1 MPLPKEF
8 LDDSQTYSELGFP
21 TGDKDNSQDA
31 VMRDAVLGVATAVP
45 DLINSLADT
54 GKGIYDFTQGNPYEE
69 IEIFDL
75 SAVEEI
81 TKGSLAYEIPKA
93 LTQFAIPFVGWG
105 KAATTVGVTSKA
117 IKGVKAKAAF
127 ETGKAAIVGGLADI
141 TAFKAYEDNF
151 FNLFDPLIDKYPS
164 LNNPIY
170 DYLRATTPEEAG
182 FAEAKIRQ
190 FVSGIVP
197 GEIIGLTGK
206 AAFKGGQVL
215 KGLIGRLDDVK
226 ANKEISKLILG
237 RWAKDN
243 GLNVDGILPTSVE
256 DIDVSKIKKVYA
268 ASDDIDNL
276 GDEIIP
282 DPPKKISERLREN
295 LKNVAA
301 SDAKALRET
310 QEVLQDATKTT
321 GRQKILP
328 GTAHPTDVNKVRGYD
343 GKWVTKKHFEK
354 VSESRK
360 GANEIRA
367 QFDQPVTETF
377 DSPPKLDL
385 TTDTR
390 GKGDFYHGA
399 ADEFKLDSSSHY
411 KAPGLYGQGLYTTDD
426 VTTAGKYQKKN
437 RKLVKTDAKQTVY
450 KITEKQP
457 VKFFDLDQPVP
468 QDIVETLE
476 GLQAQS
482 ELYDEVIGR
491 TFDEF
496 KIGSYNKSTGKNPSL
511 GQIFD
516 ELKAQNSA
524 NEFMPAYEIDNIIS
538 DVESKLRDQ
547 GFGGFTHQGGKKAG
561 RGKRLHQVKIYW
573 DPQDQLDINKVDVGG
588 GGAVPPRKPPAGS
601 GADVPPD
608 RPTGVSQGKGPLKGT
623 DTTPHQVNKKQVSN
637 TDRQFNF
644 VVKRI
649 KQLKN
654 QGAFSK
660 IKTTEDTIDGGIKL
674 LADSDKLREYA
685 QMYSKIYG
693 MVPTDELNYALAEK
707 MTLITQN
714 TAEIN
719 QNLINSINLKKTD
732 LIQQNI
738 NELFT
743 SIDDLDE
750 WLRLGIPLR
759 TEQGRGLRAM
769 KIQTKGIDPAEWEK
783 MTPAEKYKFNQVGS
797 DTSADITLD
806 SSTQSLKS
814 QALKKKIQEAF
825 EKSKQTGDF
834 TALNKITNSIKR
846 AEGNPEKIKKL
857 FHSGLFGEYLEQFA
871 NPGLRIFNE
880 ARINFLLSA
889 PTTQEINFLS
899 GVLETYQGAFE
910 LGLGADNLTELKAA
924 YNHLIGLHT
933 DYEFSLKAFK
943 QSWKMEDNFVN
954 PGSVKADYGEKF
966 AISMTGE
973 SVMAKHVNRLGKGV
987 RLPSRL
993 MTSMDAMIQS
1003 KNIIGAT
1010 MYEAYMEALDQGL
1023 KGAEID
1029 KYIKKQVD
1037 AVEQIITQRSGKGI
1051 KDDATKRIFD
1061 RAKEFG
1067 RRSTYTEEIRTDGI
1081 IIGKTAAELQRAA
1094 NKVPFIRA
1102 VAAFVRT
1109 PTNLIKRQF
1118 RRTPVINRF
1127 MIELANDLNSLDPIV
1142 RQQARG
1148 QLRFSTGAGLTFLAL
1163 GIATKDPFA
1172 KVALTGG
1179 GPDWTTTE
1187 GRKAYR
1193 NLVKNKWQ
1201 PYSIRYLQFNEDGS
1215 PKIGEDGKP
1224 VYKYYSYKRLDPLS
1238 GWIGVMVDSKHIL
1251 GTVGQNDFDE
1261 FTATW
1266 TAAFSRN
1273 FTDRTYLQGLSDF
1286 SSITKDLGKGTQ
1298 YFEKMIASA
1307 SLYSNLVRYLKR
1319 APGDILD
1326 MVGID
1331 KEDSAP
1337 WTARRDT
1344 KKRPGDK
1351 SLPALLGIRTLL
1363 NELSE
1368 TAPGFGGDLPLKR
1381 EHITN
1386 EYILYPEKAG
1396 FDLFNWVIKSESKNH
1411 PIFTTLA
1418 KLGQELAEPD
1428 DVIGDLGIKLTTQE
1442 YAELKNTVNTI
1453 KIGGLTLDQKL
1464 RQYMKTKFFKDNMAI
1479 VERIGNPADA
1489 KIAVERIMNGIGQTP
1504 GLRTINNRFIE
1515 KGELEWQKNNLDRRK
1530 EYMEKQR
1537 KTGVSYSEEFKKI
1550 RQESEL

>member
-1 MPLPKEF
+1 M
-8 LDDSQTYSELGFP
+8 
-21 TGDKDNSQDA
+21 TGEVA
-31 VMRDAVLGVATAVP
+31 TGVVLGVRALKKA
-45 DLINSLADT
+45 
-54 GKGIYDFTQGNPYEE
+54 
-69 IEIFDL
+69 
-75 SAVEEI
+75 
-81 TKGSLAYEIPKA
+81 PKEV
-93 LTQFAIPFVGWG
+93 QERI
-105 KAATTVGVTSKA
+105 
-117 IKGVKAKAAF
+117 
-127 ETGKAAIVGGLADI
+127 
-141 TAFKAYEDNF
+141 
-151 FNLFDPLIDKYPS
+151 
-164 LNNPIY
+164 
-170 DYLRATTPEEAG
+170 
-182 FAEAKIRQ
+182 
-190 FVSGIVP
+190 
-197 GEIIGLTGK
+197 
-206 AAFKGGQVL
+206 L
-215 KGLIGRLDDVK
+215 KRLMNDE
-226 ANKEISKLILG
+226 NTRL
-237 RWAKDN
+237 
-243 GLNVDGILPTSVE
+243 
-256 DIDVSKIKKVYA
+256 VYA

-282 DPPKKISERLREN
+282 DQTFEDFLKNPPEEYRELFKAIEETSKSADESIARSKELFEEIKLGLDEQDRLLKEGSQYDQLSPTDQKKVDLEVSLRGDTPPKKISERLREN
-295 LKNVAA
+295 LKNVAELSQDKA
-301 SDAKALRET
+301 IDLRMLNEGKIDTYIDGPVYIDRIERDIDGQWVTSSGLRGDYDLTIKNPEDLEKIELEEFGFTKKEFSKLSTQKKINLLKKSFEKTRKALPEGTYQLYGTDET
-310 QEVLQDATKTT
+310 RRSLYARWFKDDPDVEWFDIKT
-321 GRQKILP
+321 
-328 GTAHPTDVNKVRGYD
+328 
-343 GKWVTKKHFEK
+343 
-354 VSESRK
+354 
-360 GANEIRA
+360 
-367 QFDQPVTETF
+367 DQPAKPSK
-377 DSPPKLDL
+377 DSYAVLTVKDQPPKIDL

-390 GKGDFYHGA
+390 GKGEFYHGA
-399 ADEFKLDSSSHY
+399 ADEFELDSSSHY

-426 VTTAGKYQKKN
+426 VTTAGEYQKKN

-450 KITEKQP
+450 KITEKRP
-457 VKFFDLDQPVP
+457 VNFFDLDQPVP

-561 RGKRLHQVKIYW
+561 KGKRLHQVKIYW
-573 DPQDQLDINKVDVGG
+573 DPQDQLDINKVDAGG
-588 GGAVPPRKPPAGS
+588 GGAVPPRKPATSSS

-608 RPTGVSQGKGPLKGT
+608 RPTGVSQGKGPLKST

-693 MVPTDELNYALAEK
+693 IVPTDELNYALAEK

-719 QNLINSINLKKTD
+719 QNLINSINLKNPD

-783 MTPAEKYKFNQVGS
+783 MTPAEKYKFNQIGS

-825 EKSKQTGDF
+825 KKGKQTGDF
-834 TALNKITNSIKR
+834 TALNKITNSVKR

-857 FHSGLFGEYLEQFA
+857 FHSGLLGEYLEQFF
-871 NPGLRIFNE
+871 NPALRIFNE

-899 GVLETYQGAFE
+899 GVLETYQGSFE
-910 LGLGADNLTELKAA
+910 LGLGADSLTELKAA

-943 QSWKMEDNFVN
+943 QSWEMEDNFVN

-966 AISMTGE
+966 AISMTGD
-973 SVMAKHVNRLGKGV
+973 SVMAKYVNRLGKGV

-1023 KGAEID
+1023 KGVDID

-1067 RRSTYTEEIRTDGI
+1067 RRSTYTEEIRTDGA

-1102 VAAFVRT
+1102 VASFVRT

-1127 MIELANDLNSLDPIV
+1127 MKELANDLNSLDPIV

-1187 GRKAYR
+1187 GRNAYR
-1193 NLVKNKWQ
+1193 NLTKNGWK

-1261 FTATW
+1261 FTAGW

-1298 YFEKMIASA
+1298 YFEKMIASGA
-1307 SLYSNLVRYLKR
+1307 PFSNLVRYLKR
-1319 APGDILD
+1319 APGDTLEMI
-1326 MVGID
+1326 GID

-1344 KKRPGDK
+1344 KVRAGDK
-1351 SLPALLGIRTLL
+1351 SLLGLSTLL

-1368 TAPGFGGDLPLKR
+1368 TTPGFGGDLPLKR

-1418 KLGQELAEPD
+1418 KLGKELPEPD

-1464 RQYMKTKFFKDNMAI
+1464 KQYMKTKFFKTNMAI

-1489 KIAVERIMNGIGQTP
+1489 KIAVERIMNGTGQTP

-1515 KGELEWQKNNLDRRK
+1515 KGEFEWQKDNPERRK

-1537 KTGVSYSEEFKKI
+1537 KTGVSYIEELKKS